1 MSGSPPLPY
10 VELPAQDHCGIQHD
24 RLPASDCAVHNAADA
39 RGPVHPSCAEAPR
52 LRARQIIDDPLV
64 TLTLAA
70 PNPGMDDR
78 IVFIGDDDS
87 GRALEIIAVDL
98 PEYLLMIPAQDLQA
112 KFRPHY
118 DRAKEEE

>member
-1 MSGSPPLPY
+1 MRE
-10 VELPAQDHCGIQHD
+10 VRFTQ
-24 RLPASDCAVHNAADA
+24 AA
-39 RGPVHPSCAEAPR
+39 RKHRVSNG
-52 LRARQIIDDPLV
+52 RARQIIDDPLG

-70 PNPGMDDR
+70 PEPGMDDR

-98 PEYLLMIPAQDLQA
+98 PEYLLVIHAQDLQA

-118 DRAKEEE
+118 DRAKEQERWMKDTTPTVPRSTWTTRRSRTATVIG